1 MNFVTGRG
9 IGSVE
14 FVLSICPS
22 VLREMT
28 LTIPSPK
35 LDKIY
40 SRFLDARNKIQV
52 NFDQRQECSLFS
64 SSFTSTSRDIR
75 FDFEMIKPRCLPQT
89 LLLEYTKIATLKRK
103 ERP

>member
-1 MNFVTGRG
+1 MVNFVTGRG
-9 IGSVE
+9 NGFVE
-14 FVLSICPS
+14 FVLSVCPS
-22 VLREMT
+22 VLREMR
-28 LTIPSPK
+28 LTIPFPK
-35 LDKIY
+35 LDKY
-40 SRFLDARNKIQV
+40 ARNKIQV
-52 NFDQRQECSLFS
+52 NFDQRQEFSLFS